1 VTLTQAAG
9 CGGRRIRL
17 ALCFLAALAL
27 AVSGCVPKLSIEWS
41 PMPEEIRLV
50 EGVPGYVQDRYQCG
64 PSALASVIGYWR
76 GRGLSSAYAD
86 ADTIGRD
93 IYSKSARGVLGMDLL
108 FYAQD
113 LGFEAMQTKGGIEE
127 LRKLIDD
134 ETPAII
140 LVDYGAGSYQINHF
154 MVAFGYS
161 DEGFVVHS
169 GTGVRHITEKELQRI
184 WERAGYW
191 TLVVK
196 PW

>member
-1 VTLTQAAG
+1 MTLTLATG
-9 CGGRRIRL
+9 CGGRRLRP

-41 PMPEEIRLV
+41 PMPEEVHLV
-50 EGVPGYVQDRYQCG
+50 EGVPGYEQDRYQCG

-76 GRGLSSAYAD
+76 GRGLSSAQPD

-93 IYSKSARGVLGMDLL
+93 IYSKSAKGVLGIDLL

-113 LGFEAMQTKGGIEE
+113 LGLDAIQTKGGIGE

-140 LVDYGAGSYQINHF
+140 LVDYGAGPYQINHF
-154 MVAFGYS
+154 MVAYGYS
-161 DEGFVVHS
+161 KEGFVVHS
-169 GTGVRHITEKELQRI
+169 GTGARHITEKELQRI

-191 TLVVK
+191 TLAVK
-196 PW
+196 P

>member
-1 VTLTQAAG
+1 MTLTQQAG

-17 ALCFLAALAL
+17 ALCSLAALAL

-64 PSALASVIGYWR
+64 PSALSSVIAYWR

-86 ADTIGRD
+86 AETIGRD

-113 LGFEAMQTKGGIEE
+113 LGFEAIQTKGGIGE
-127 LRKLIDD
+127 LRGLIDD

-140 LVDYGAGSYQINHF
+140 LVDYGSGPYQINHF
-154 MVAFGYS
+154 MVAYGYS
-161 DEGFVVHS
+161 EEGFVVHS

-191 TLVVK
+191 SLVIK
-196 PW
+196 PL